1 MESIEGSGEDD
12 SWIYNPDIV
21 HTLDIGI
28 SSKNIE
34 ILNDKSGAYS
44 SETVWVDVDI
54 TYDGIAME
62 DVGLRLKGLWGSW
75 RSFEDKPSLKLDFNR
90 YVDGQ
95 EFAELEGMTLNNM
108 IIDCSFMREHM
119 AYPVYEA
126 MGVPVPR
133 TAYVWVTVNGADYGL
148 YLNIESID
156 DVYLDRHHEDGNGT
170 LYDADYILW
179 DDGSYTTLDFYT
191 YLVQFFELEEGD
203 DTAGSDLTAISELLD
218 TWEGSPEFYEQTATM
233 IDWDHHQRMVAAEM
247 WVGQNDGY
255 SLNRNNYLVYFEP
268 EGLMTIQPWDH
279 DYAFLHAG
287 DWGFSWTSPQ
297 GRMTLACLQDANC
310 RADQLARISEVLDAV
325 KAIDFDGR
333 YTATRSMIDD
343 YIQEDPRREC
353 SMSYVSW
360 YQGILS
366 DWPDERESELR
377 TMWGL

>member
-1 MESIEGSGEDD
+1 MLLFLISCTTPVSIEQAPAPDNGPDTTPQDTAAPDTEDTDDTEPPTNDTGVESIEGSGEDD

-62 DVGLRLKGLWGSW
+62 DVGLRLKGRWGSW

-170 LYDADYILW
+170 LYL
-179 DDGSYTTLDFYT
+179 
-191 YLVQFFELEEGD
+191 
-203 DTAGSDLTAISELLD
+203 
-218 TWEGSPEFYEQTATM
+218 
-233 IDWDHHQRMVAAEM
+233 
-247 WVGQNDGY
+247 
-255 SLNRNNYLVYFEP
+255 SL
-268 EGLMTIQPWDH
+268 IH
-279 DYAFLHAG
+279 
-287 DWGFSWTSPQ
+287 
-297 GRMTLACLQDANC
+297 
-310 RADQLARISEVLDAV
+310 I
-325 KAIDFDGR
+325 
-333 YTATRSMIDD
+333 
-343 YIQEDPRREC
+343 
-353 SMSYVSW
+353 
-360 YQGILS
+360 
-366 DWPDERESELR
+366 
-377 TMWGL
+377 